1 MMTEFHR
8 KLITVSTLTLAL
20 VLASCSTTPESTGTP
35 PKTVAATAPDPY
47 ADSQALIQRARKLPS
62 PQSDVMLIEAA
73 NQLLELG
80 KRREAKRLLLSID
93 TRTLPATAKVDKV
106 LTLAR
111 IAIAQQK
118 FNEATELLTTD
129 THGLLSASTDLDAV
143 RLNRISLLRAQ
154 AWEAQENFL
163 AAARER
169 IFVAPMLEGTDV
181 QQDNHRQIWQNLIQ
195 LPTETL
201 DTLTRTIAIPE
212 IQGWLE
218 LAWIYKG
225 QQDDLDAQ
233 MKAIRSWQ
241 QRFAD
246 HPAARQLP
254 DSVRL
259 LTELA
264 STKPQRIALLLPLQ
278 GKYRQSALAV
288 QNGFLTAHYA
298 ALRKQDAGT
307 PVPELRVY
315 DSSDVTRFIETYQRA
330 VREGADIIVGPLQKE
345 NVHQLATSP
354 QTLPVTTIALNTDD
368 SVREPPQNLFQFGLT
383 PEDDARE
390 VALQAQRDNHRRAGV
405 FYQQSPWGERA
416 LAAFRDHW
424 SQDGLA
430 INTTTSFDS
439 AKGLAAAVKQTLLV
453 DQSEARAQ
461 QIKRVVGRN
470 MEFQPRRRQDIDF
483 LYLVGTPEQARLI
496 KPLLNFY
503 FAENLPVYASSQIYS
518 GENNPEKDRDLDGVL
533 FCDLPWMLEQPDSMK
548 RRLLEAWPKTSPRF
562 YRLNAL
568 GVDAYR
574 LQTRIHLLKQ
584 VPGAGIFGATGSL
597 SIGEQNRIQRGLA
610 WATFKDGKPVPL
622 PKIIDTAAMEDD
634 GHRTPDRQTTQ
645 GQPGGNTG
653 PTPSGTTGI

>member
-1 MMTEFHR
+1 MMIRFPR
-8 KLITVSTLTLAL
+8 KLITVSTLALAL
-20 VLASCSTTPESTGTP
+20 ALASCSTTPEGGTQP
-35 PKTVAATAPDPY
+35 RTVAATAPDPY
-47 ADSQALIQRARKLPS
+47 ADTQALIERARKLPS
-62 PQSDVMLIEAA
+62 PQSESMLIEAA

-80 KRREAKRLLLSID
+80 KRKDAKRLLMSID
-93 TRTLPATAKVDKV
+93 TATLPAAVKTDHV
-106 LTLAR
+106 LALAQ
-111 IAIAQQK
+111 IAIEQQK
-118 FNEATELLTTD
+118 YDQATELLTTD
-129 THGLLSASTDLDAV
+129 THGLLSASIDLDTA

-169 IFVAPMLEGTDV
+169 IFVAPMLESSDA

-195 LPTETL
+195 LPVETL
-201 DTLTRTIAIPE
+201 DSLTRTIAIPE

-233 MKAIRSWQ
+233 LKAIHNWQ
-241 QRFAD
+241 QRFAG
-246 HPAARQLP
+246 HPAAQQLP

-264 STKPQRIALLLPLQ
+264 NTKPQRIALLLPMQ

-298 ALRKQDAGT
+298 ALRKLEPDAAA
-307 PVPELRVY
+307 PELRVY
-315 DSSDVTRFIETYQRA
+315 DSSDVTRFIETYQLA
-330 VREGADIIVGPLQKE
+330 VRDGADIIVGPLQKE
-345 NVHQLATSP
+345 NVHQLAASP

-368 SVREPPQNLFQFGLT
+368 TVREPPQNLFQFGLT

-390 VALQAQRDNHRRAGV
+390 VALQAQRDQRQRAGV

-416 LAAFRDHW
+416 LTAFRDNW
-424 SQDGLA
+424 SQEGLD
-430 INTTTSFDS
+430 INTTATFDS
-439 AKGLAAAVKQTLLV
+439 AKGLAAAVKQMLLV

-461 QIKRVVGRN
+461 QLKRIVGRN

-518 GENNPEKDRDLDGVL
+518 GESNPEKDRDLDGVL
-533 FCDLPWMLEQPDSMK
+533 FCDLPWMLEKPDSMK

-574 LQTRIHLLKQ
+574 LQTRIHMLKQ
-584 VPGAGIFGATGSL
+584 VPGAGIFGATGTL
-597 SIGEQNRIQRGLA
+597 SVGEQNRIQRGLT
-610 WATFKDGKPVPL
+610 WATFKDGKPHL
-622 PKIIDTAAMEDD
+622 IPKIIDTAVMEDD
-634 GHRTPDRQTTQ
+634 GHRTPNGQATQ
-645 GQPGGNTG
+645 GQPSGNTG
-653 PTPSGTTGI
+653 AAPSGTTGI